1 MQRRD
6 LSRSREGGPSAEE
19 PMVERARRRSPLAT
33 AQVKCSYKVLV
44 AGNAIRNPLRTLHRA
59 KSLRR
64 PMTPQELGLWLRVK
78 NRQLGG
84 FKFRRQH
91 PIGPYI
97 LDFYCAEVRLAV
109 EIDGQAHWSPERER
123 HDARRDAYLRG
134 MGIETLRLST
144 ESLKQPGAAADR
156 ILDVIRCRPS

>member
-1 MQRRD
+1 M
-6 LSRSREGGPSAEE
+6 
-19 PMVERARRRSPLAT
+19 
-33 AQVKCSYKVLV
+33 
-44 AGNAIRNPLRTLHRA
+44 RNPVLTLNRA
-59 KSLRR
+59 KPLRR

-91 PIGPYI
+91 PVGPYI

-109 EIDGQAHWSPERER
+109 EIDGQTHWSPEQER
-123 HDARRDAYLRG
+123 HDARRDAYLQE

-156 ILDVIRCRPS
+156 ILEVLRRGR

>member
-1 MQRRD
+1 MPVPD
-6 LSRSREGGPSAEE
+6 L
-19 PMVERARRRSPLAT
+19 
-33 AQVKCSYKVLV
+33 
-44 AGNAIRNPLRTLHRA
+44 TLKRA

-109 EIDGQAHWSPERER
+109 GIDGQSHWSPEQER
-123 HDARRDAYLRG
+123 HDTRRDAYIRE
-134 MGIETLRLST
+134 MGIETLRLSAD
-144 ESLKQPGAAADR
+144 SLKQPGAAADC
-156 ILDVIRCRPS
+156 IL